1 MTAREMFEELGYKYQ
16 ENYFDENIDEI
27 KYIKAN
33 KFASSIVFKLDSKCF
48 KIFRYNDE
56 YKSGW
61 CDINMLQAINQQV
74 KELGWD
80 D

>member
-1 MTAREMFEELGYKYQ
+1 MTAREMFEELGYEYQ
-16 ENYFDENIDEI
+16 ENYFDEKIDKI

-61 CDINMLQAINQQV
+61 CDINMLQAINQQI